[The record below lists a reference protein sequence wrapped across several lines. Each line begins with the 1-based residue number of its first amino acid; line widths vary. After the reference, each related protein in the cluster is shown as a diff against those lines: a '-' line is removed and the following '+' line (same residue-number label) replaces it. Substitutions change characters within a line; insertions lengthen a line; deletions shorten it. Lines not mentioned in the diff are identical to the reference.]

1 LCGEAGDSSASRAPG
16 APTGTARTRRRS
28 PLEVRFQRFRAT
40 LARTY
45 IPSRALGQATCKMT
59 VTDASHPR
67 RHDAPHRGPSR
78 LSGEEL
84 LRRHRRHPDPRL
96 RERVIEQYMPLA
108 KRLAARYHRGQEPL
122 DDLMQ
127 VAYVGLVKA
136 VDRYDPSVGTRFS
149 SFAIPTISGE
159 LRRHFRDT
167 AWTLHVP
174 RGVQEAALSVTR
186 ATSVLSHQLGRPPT
200 ISELAQA
207 TGLEIEEVAEALQAR
222 SAQDVT
228 SLDQPRAGGE
238 EGDTTV
244 AELIGG
250 EDGRI
255 DLVDHRVT
263 VAPLIRALPARER
276 EILFM
281 RFAEDMT
288 QTEIAER
295 VGCSQMQVSRLLRR
309 AISRLSQVSD
319 EPQAAPG
326 ALARIAAR
334 RPGGG

>member
-1 LCGEAGDSSASRAPG
+1 MPAAN
-16 APTGTARTRRRS
+16 ARQRR
-28 PLEVRFQRFRAT
+28 PN
-40 LARTY
+40 
-45 IPSRALGQATCKMT
+45 
-59 VTDASHPR
+59 
-67 RHDAPHRGPSR
+67 DAPRRGPSG

-84 LRRHRRHPDPRL
+84 LARHRRCPDPRL

-108 KRLAARYHRGQEPL
+108 RRLASRYHRGQEPL

-136 VDRYDPSVGTRFS
+136 VDRFDPSVGTRFS

-174 RGVQEAALSVTR
+174 RGVQEAALDITK
-186 ATSVLSHQLGRPPT
+186 ATSTLSHQLGRPPT
-200 ISELAQA
+200 ISELAQE
-207 TGLEIEEVAEALQAR
+207 TGLEIEEVTDALHAR
-222 SAQDVT
+222 SVQDVT

-244 AELIGG
+244 AELVGG
-250 EDGRI
+250 EDLRI

-263 VAPLIRALPARER
+263 VAPLIRALPERER

-281 RFAEDMT
+281 RFAKDMT
-288 QTEIAER
+288 QTDIAER

-319 EPQAAPG
+319 EPQTAPG
-326 ALARIAAR
+326 ALSRTGAQA
-334 RPGGG
+334 PDGG

>member
-1 LCGEAGDSSASRAPG
+1 
-16 APTGTARTRRRS
+16 
-28 PLEVRFQRFRAT
+28 
-40 LARTY
+40 
-45 IPSRALGQATCKMT
+45 MT
-59 VTDASHPR
+59 VASVRISTEH
-67 RHDAPHRGPSR
+67 APAEPAARQ
-78 LSGEEL
+78 LTGEQL
-84 LRRHRRHPDPRL
+84 LARHRRNPDPRL
-96 RERVIEQYMPLA
+96 RERAIEQYMPLA
-108 KRLAARYHRGQEPL
+108 RRLAARYHRGQEPL

-136 VDRYDPSVGTRFS
+136 VDRFDPSVGTRFS
-149 SFAIPTISGE
+149 SFAIPTITGE

-174 RGVQEAALSVTR
+174 RGVQEASLDVTK
-186 ATSVLSHQLGRPPT
+186 ATGTLSHQLGRPPT
-200 ISELAQA
+200 ISELADA
-207 TGLEIEEVAEALQAR
+207 TGLDIEEVTEALHAR
-222 SAQDVT
+222 SVQDLT

-244 AELIGG
+244 AELVGDD
-250 EDGRI
+250 DGRI

-263 VAPLIRALPARER
+263 VAPLIRALPERER

-281 RFAEDMT
+281 RFARDMT

-309 AISRLSQVSD
+309 AIARLSQVSD

-326 ALARIAAR
+326 ASSPAVGQA
-334 RPGGG
+334 PDGG